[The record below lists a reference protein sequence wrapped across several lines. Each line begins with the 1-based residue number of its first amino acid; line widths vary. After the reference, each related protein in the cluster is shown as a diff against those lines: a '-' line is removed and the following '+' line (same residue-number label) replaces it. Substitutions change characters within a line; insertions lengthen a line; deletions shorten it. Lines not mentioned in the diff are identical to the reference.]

1 MNAGLIPDRG
11 ANDFTASQSEDVTG
25 WAKPAMTH
33 GSGQNPGPGGCTPV
47 VNECVVF
54 GVVLSEVVEEDFVVS
69 PVVKPG
75 FF

>member
-1 MNAGLIPDRG
+1 
-11 ANDFTASQSEDVTG
+11 
-25 WAKPAMTH
+25 MTN
-33 GSGQNPGPGGCTPV
+33 GCGQNPGPGGCTPV